1 MISKAQSNNL
11 HSHGTHSFSHK
22 RDISNCSQDS
32 IRNIS
37 ILSENHCSLGYDIPE
52 MPRRSTRRRGRHA
65 ALLPASPVPFP
76 NTEVSVLGRVTLP
89 NTEVSV
95 TRRHSPLVLLR
106 VGRLEQASNTSKRLR
121 RVSYF
126 RYFNSR
132 RHSVELLITTV
143 KIPVSSPRSP
153 ATRQAGLPNR
163 TSC

>member
-1 MISKAQSNNL
+1 MN
-11 HSHGTHSFSHK
+11 
-22 RDISNCSQDS
+22 DDS
-32 IRNIS
+32 GGQGRNKSGAGVGIPFPNTEVS
-37 ILSENHCSLGYDIPE
+37 VLG
-52 MPRRSTRRRGRHA
+52 G
-65 ALLPASPVPFP
+65 VPFP
-76 NTEVSVLGRVTLP
+76 NTEVSVLGRIPFPNTEVSVLGRVSLP

-126 RYFNSR
+126 RYFDSR

-143 KIPVSSPRSP
+143 RSRCRHP
-153 ATRQAGLPNR
+153 GLTATRQAGLPNR

>member
-22 RDISNCSQDS
+22 RNISNCSQDS

-37 ILSENHCSLGYDIPE
+37 ILSENHCSLGCDIPE

-65 ALLPASPVPFP
+65 ALLPASPVPFPNTEVSVLGRIPFP

-132 RHSVELLITTV
+132 RHSVELLI
-143 KIPVSSPRSP
+143 
-153 ATRQAGLPNR
+153 RQ
-163 TSC
+163 